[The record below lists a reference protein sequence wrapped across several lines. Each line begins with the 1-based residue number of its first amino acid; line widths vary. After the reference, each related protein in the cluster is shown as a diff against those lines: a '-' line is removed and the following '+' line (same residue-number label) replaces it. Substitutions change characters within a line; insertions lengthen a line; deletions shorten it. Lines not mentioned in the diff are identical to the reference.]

1 MKLGMFEEH
10 KMPDDPLAVP
20 EGVTLT
26 PNPPFVAP
34 HSVWTKVRVPCR
46 LRVTAA
52 SKLGPFWQRTA
63 VLARIISHDGECSC
77 VFQFLAERVE
87 MAKFC
92 RQDQAEV
99 FASMLQK
106 SLGIHVGKGK
116 GTMTRHG
123 ATFGCRYR

>member
-1 MKLGMFEEH
+1 
-10 KMPDDPLAVP
+10 
-20 EGVTLT
+20 
-26 PNPPFVAP
+26 
-34 HSVWTKVRVPCR
+34 
-46 LRVTAA
+46 
-52 SKLGPFWQRTA
+52 
-63 VLARIISHDGECSC
+63 
-77 VFQFLAERVE
+77 

-106 SLGIHVGKGK
+106 SLGIHIGKEK